1 MKLLDKFFK
10 VFLANSLQIPIGL
23 LGPEDRGLYVLMVTI
38 ATMAAAL
45 TSLSLPTG
53 SLFFYKKNF
62 LKFNQIALINIFNLL
77 TFISILSIFSIFFN
91 EYLFQVLNISK
102 ISNYYLVTII
112 CLIFITVILTFLHTM
127 FLGKGMAKE
136 YSIIILTNV
145 ISYFLLVIIF
155 SLEESLNSFS
165 ATLSLLI

>member
-10 VFLANSLQIPIGL
+10 IFLANSLQIPIGIVTNIIVIRL
-23 LGPEDRGLYVLMVTI
+23 LGPEDRGLYVLMITV

-62 LKFNQIALINIFNLL
+62 LKLNQIALINIFNLL
-77 TFISILSIFSIFFN
+77 SFIFILSILSLFFN
-91 EYLFQVLNISK
+91 EYFFQVLNIDK
-102 ISNYYLVTII
+102 ISNYYLVSII
-112 CLIFITVILTFLHTM
+112 CLIFVTVILTFLHTM

-136 YSIIILTNV
+136 YATIIL
-145 ISYFLLVIIF
+145 I
-155 SLEESLNSFS
+155 
-165 ATLSLLI
+165 